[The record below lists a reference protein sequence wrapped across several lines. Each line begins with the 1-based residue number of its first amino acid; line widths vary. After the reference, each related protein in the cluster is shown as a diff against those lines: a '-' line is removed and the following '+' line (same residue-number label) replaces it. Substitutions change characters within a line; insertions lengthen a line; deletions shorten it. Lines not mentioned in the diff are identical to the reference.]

1 MSDEKKDNQADPQG
15 CLVGAIL
22 VMSLVLMLLACLS
35 FAEVKLSVG
44 KPIKLL
50 PGKETTQAVQKD
62 SKPAKKDTKS
72 SEKET
77 KPVKKDTK
85 SEEKDSKPAQ
95 KETKPV
101 QTDKEVASV
110 VKLDSDRPVETA
122 SADEP
127 SKTTKTVHS

>member
-1 MSDEKKDNQADPQG
+1 MSDEKKDNQANSQG

-22 VMSLVLMLLACLS
+22 VMTLVLMFLACLS

-44 KPIKLL
+44 KPVKLV
-50 PGKETTQAVQKD
+50 PRKETTQAVQKD

-72 SEKET
+72 SEKEA
-77 KPVKKDTK
+77 KPVKMDTK

-101 QTDKEVASV
+101 QKDNEVDSV
-110 VKLDSDRPVETA
+110 VKLDSDRPVGTA

-127 SKTTKTVHS
+127 LKTTKTVHS